1 MKLVSAFL
9 LLLIGFV
16 SYGNSLEERSYTVT
30 DRDYCLGNIAIK
42 LAVSQDSLE
51 QWNGLSDPD
60 KIKIGQQLKD
70 YVVSTSSV
78 SEDKLPKDG
87 NSERNA
93 SEEHLDSSS
102 TVKPSGDGEPPK
114 EKDGSAF
121 KTFLIVILISLSFAG
136 AFFLFIKCFYR
147 SKKHIFPAEPEKSP
161 AIDIGGELLKLRNA
175 IKQLNDQNVFLDKQ
189 HKALAEKIGKL
200 EALLQQITDDI
211 RHQKKDVYHIDY
223 TKDMNKCQ
231 PSSHVIQTPP
241 TEQTSP
247 SVLYA
252 KSIVDNCL
260 CNVTSQPNGN
270 TIFELHLNGANQA
283 ELCLYSGALKRIVAN
298 PAFIDGCDKQ
308 VINNDKN
315 VEVRSTGLVR
325 KDPIS
330 GRWQVIRKMD
340 ILIK

>member
-16 SYGNSLEERSYTVT
+16 SYGNSREKQVYTVKEG
-30 DRDYCLGNIAIK
+30 DCLSEVANK
-42 LAVSQDSLE
+42 LDVLQDSLAH
-51 QWNGLSDPD
+51 WNGLTDPYI
-60 KIKIGQQLKD
+60 IKKGQPLI
-70 YVVSTSSV
+70 YFVASTSSV
-78 SEDKLPKDG
+78 QEDELKDE

-93 SEEHLDSSS
+93 REEHSDSTTTEKTSED
-102 TVKPSGDGEPPK
+102 VVGK
-114 EKDGSAF
+114 EKDGSAIKAF
-121 KTFLIVILISLSFAG
+121 FIVILISLSFAG
-136 AFFLFIKCFYR
+136 AFFLFIKYFYR

-161 AIDIGGELLKLRNA
+161 AIDVGGELLKLRNA
-175 IKQLNDQNVFLDKQ
+175 IKKLNDQNVFLDKQ

-211 RHQKKDVYHIDY
+211 RHQKKDVCHIDY
-223 TKDMNKCQ
+223 AKDKDKYQ

>member
-16 SYGNSLEERSYTVT
+16 SYGNSREERSYIVK
-30 DRDYCLGNIAIK
+30 DGDYCLGNIANK
-42 LAVSQDSLE
+42 LAVSQDSLA
-51 QWNGLSDPD
+51 QWNGLTSPY
-60 KIKIGQQLKD
+60 IIHIGDTLK
-70 YVVSTSSV
+70 YFVVSTSYV
-78 SEDKLPKDG
+78 PEDELSKDE
-87 NSERNA
+87 NQERNA
-93 SEEHLDSSS
+93 REEHSDSSS
-102 TVKPSGDGEPPK
+102 TEKSSGNEESK
-114 EKDGSAF
+114 EKDGSAIKAF
-121 KTFLIVILISLSFAG
+121 FIVILISLSFAG
-136 AFFLFIKCFYR
+136 AFFLFKKYFYR

-175 IKQLNDQNVFLDKQ
+175 IKKLNDQNVYLDKQ
-189 HKALAEKIGKL
+189 HKALTKKIGKL

-211 RHQKKDVYHIDY
+211 SRQKKDVYHIDY

-330 GRWQVIRKMD
+330 GHWQVIRKMD

>member
-1 MKLVSAFL
+1 MLFSFCLNLTAGVVDSTNSTQNAGTVSADKKTIEVIINGVYHSTIPIDSGKIVPDTIWEEYKNRRPCDS
-9 LLLIGFV
+9 LIIDTSRVQQDGKIFVDYVPGFV
-16 SYGNSLEERSYTVT
+16 FKYVR
-30 DRDYCLGNIAIK
+30 IAK
-42 LAVSQDSLE
+42 
-51 QWNGLSDPD
+51 
-60 KIKIGQQLKD
+60 
-70 YVVSTSSV
+70 
-78 SEDKLPKDG
+78 
-87 NSERNA
+87 
-93 SEEHLDSSS
+93 
-102 TVKPSGDGEPPK
+102 
-114 EKDGSAF
+114 
-121 KTFLIVILISLSFAG
+121 LIVILISLSFAG
-136 AFFLFIKCFYR
+136 AFFLFIKYFYR

-175 IKQLNDQNVFLDKQ
+175 IKQLNGQNVYLDKQ
-189 HKALAEKIGKL
+189 HKALTEKIGKL
-200 EALLQQITDDI
+200 EALLQQITVDI
-211 RHQKKDVYHIDY
+211 SRLKKDDH
-223 TKDMNKCQ
+223 
-231 PSSHVIQTPP
+231 TPP
-241 TEQTSP
+241 PEPTSP

-260 CNVTSQPNGN
+260 CNVTPQPNGN

>member
-16 SYGNSLEERSYTVT
+16 SYGNSREERSYIVKNG
-30 DRDYCLGNIAIK
+30 DRGLNNIAIK
-42 LAVSQDSLE
+42 LDVRRDSLA
-51 QWNGLSDPD
+51 QWNGLTYPYN
-60 KIKIGQQLKD
+60 IYIGDTLK
-70 YVVSTSSV
+70 YFVVSTSYV
-78 SEDKLPKDG
+78 PEDESSKDE
-87 NSERNA
+87 NQERNA
-93 SEEHLDSSS
+93 REEHSDS
-102 TVKPSGDGEPPK
+102 TTTEKPSGDGESK

-121 KTFLIVILISLSFAG
+121 KIFLIVILISLSFAG
-136 AFFLFIKCFYR
+136 AFFLFIKYFYR

-161 AIDIGGELLKLRNA
+161 AIDIDGELLKLRNA
-175 IKQLNDQNVFLDKQ
+175 IKKLNDQNVFLDKQ

-211 RHQKKDVYHIDY
+211 SRQKKDVYHIDY

-330 GRWQVIRKMD
+330 GHWQVIRKMD

>member
-1 MKLVSAFL
+1 MKKFSVFLFL
-9 LLLIGFV
+9 LLF
-16 SYGNSLEERSYTVT
+16 SF
-30 DRDYCLGNIAIK
+30 CLNLTAGGDSTKNTQNAGTPPKSSVVKKTIAVIINGVNYPTITIDSGGIVPDTIWK
-42 LAVSQDSLE
+42 KYKPLRPGDSLIIE
-51 QWNGLSDPD
+51 ASWGDLKSPIQQDG
-60 KIKIGQQLKD
+60 KIFVD
-70 YVVSTSSV
+70 YVPHFV
-78 SEDKLPKDG
+78 
-87 NSERNA
+87 
-93 SEEHLDSSS
+93 
-102 TVKPSGDGEPPK
+102 
-114 EKDGSAF
+114 F
-121 KTFLIVILISLSFAG
+121 KYVRIAKLIVILISLSFAG
-136 AFFLFIKCFYR
+136 AFFLFIKYFYR

-175 IKQLNDQNVFLDKQ
+175 IKQLNGQNVFLDKQ
-189 HKALAEKIGKL
+189 HKALTEKIGKL

-211 RHQKKDVYHIDY
+211 SRLKKDVYH
-223 TKDMNKCQ
+223 
-231 PSSHVIQTPP
+231 TPP
-241 TEQTSP
+241 PPTSP

>member
-1 MKLVSAFL
+1 MKKFSVFLFL
-9 LLLIGFV
+9 LLFSFCLNLTAGVGDSTKTPQNAGAASKPSVVKKNIEVIINGVCDSTITIDSGGIVPSTIWEKYKPHRPCDSLIIDTSRVQQDSKIFVDYVPGFV
-16 SYGNSLEERSYTVT
+16 FKYVR
-30 DRDYCLGNIAIK
+30 IAK
-42 LAVSQDSLE
+42 
-51 QWNGLSDPD
+51 
-60 KIKIGQQLKD
+60 
-70 YVVSTSSV
+70 
-78 SEDKLPKDG
+78 
-87 NSERNA
+87 
-93 SEEHLDSSS
+93 
-102 TVKPSGDGEPPK
+102 
-114 EKDGSAF
+114 
-121 KTFLIVILISLSFAG
+121 LIVILISLSFAG
-136 AFFLFIKCFYR
+136 AFFLFIKYFYR

-175 IKQLNDQNVFLDKQ
+175 IKQLNGQNVFLDKQ
-189 HKALAEKIGKL
+189 HKALTEKIGKL

-211 RHQKKDVYHIDY
+211 SRLKKDVYH
-223 TKDMNKCQ
+223 
-231 PSSHVIQTPP
+231 TPP
-241 TEQTSP
+241 PTSP